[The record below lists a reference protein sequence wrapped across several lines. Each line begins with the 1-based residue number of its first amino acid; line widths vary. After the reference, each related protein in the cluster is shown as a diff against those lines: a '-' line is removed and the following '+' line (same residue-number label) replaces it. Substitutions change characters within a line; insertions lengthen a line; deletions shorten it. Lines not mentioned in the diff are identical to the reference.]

1 MKILEGIAALIL
13 ACLVV
18 GALALATPEAPVA
31 GVISWLT
38 LVCVIAGVLW
48 VWGKFAEWLVSLWK
62 GR

>member
-31 GVISWLT
+31 GVLSWFG
-38 LVCVIAGVLW
+38 LVCVIAGLLY
-48 VWGKFAEWLVSLWK
+48 VWGLFAEWLVGIWR